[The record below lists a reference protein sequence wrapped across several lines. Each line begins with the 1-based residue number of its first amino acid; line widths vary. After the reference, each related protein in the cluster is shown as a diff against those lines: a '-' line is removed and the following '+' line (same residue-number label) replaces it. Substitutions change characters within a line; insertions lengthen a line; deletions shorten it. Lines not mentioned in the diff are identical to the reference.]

1 MYINCLKKK
10 KKKKNINLYK
20 LIILNNI
27 FNILN
32 KHTCKLVQL

>member
-20 LIILNNI
+20 LIIFNNKL
-27 FNILN
+27 NILKKN
-32 KHTCKLVQL
+32 TFKFVKL